1 MRIVFPVPISTS
13 ALSSDTAFSG
23 SPQVRSEPSLSRSS
37 ILLALGI
44 VYGDLGT
51 SPLYT
56 LQTIVHLMGNAFTP
70 EAALGSL
77 SLVFW
82 ALIVTISVKYG
93 LLVMRA
99 DNHGEGGILA
109 LMALTGARW
118 SGRRR
123 WLIIAGLFGAALIYG
138 DGIITPAI
146 SVLSAVEGLNVATTV
161 FKPFTMPIA
170 VLILL
175 ALFALQ
181 NRGTDTV
188 GRAFGPIMLLWFVC
202 MGALGALGIV
212 QHPEVLAALTPIY
225 GIRLL
230 TTHGF
235 LGFTVLGGVFLALTG
250 GEALYADMGHV
261 GRRPIRV
268 AWYGVVLPGLL
279 LNYAGQV
286 ANFIASPDMD
296 ANPFFKLAPSWALY
310 PLVALATLATI
321 IASQAIITGS
331 FSMTRQAMQLGW
343 FPGVRIRQTSA
354 DEYGQIYVPFV
365 NWTMMILTVALTAG
379 FGSSDRLAGAYGT
392 AVSTTMILTTI
403 LLYQVMRV
411 RWGWSFWQSIT
422 VVCCLLAVD
431 LAFFAANLLKILE
444 GGWIPLTFGLL
455 VFVTMI
461 TWHYGISALHRRGI
475 VRPES
480 IERFLE
486 RIRSEKITRVSGTGV
501 FLTRLGKGVPLIIR
515 NYVRQTK
522 TLYETVVALTISF
535 ESVPR
540 VKPVDRIRC
549 EQLGE
554 GFWHVTVHFGFVE
567 IPDLP
572 GAIQLA
578 KREGLPA
585 WDQPIYY
592 VERYDPISR
601 ANRPWPTR
609 WRIALFSLMSRNS
622 AHAVDRFKIPSKAL
636 VEIGR
641 RVEL

>member
-1 MRIVFPVPISTS
+1 MPDAATS
-13 ALSSDTAFSG
+13 ANPSDTGFSG
-23 SPQVRSEPSLSRSS
+23 KPHTRVELPLGRSS

-56 LQTIVHLMGNAFTP
+56 LQTIVHLMGDAFTAD
-70 EAALGSL
+70 AALGAL

-82 ALIVTISVKYG
+82 SLIVTISIKYG

-109 LMALTGARW
+109 LMAMTNARW

-170 VLILL
+170 VVILL
-175 ALFALQ
+175 GLFAVQ
-181 NRGTDTV
+181 NRGTDAV
-188 GRAFGPIMLLWFVC
+188 GKAFGPIMLLWFVS
-202 MGALGALGIV
+202 MGALGVFGIV
-212 QHPEVLAALTPIY
+212 QHPEVLAAIDPIY

-230 TTHGF
+230 TTHDF

-250 GEALYADMGHV
+250 GEALYTDMGHV
-261 GRRPIRV
+261 GRLPIRV
-268 AWYGVVLPGLL
+268 AWYGVVLPALL
-279 LNYAGQV
+279 LSYAGQV
-286 ANFIASPDMD
+286 ANFITSPDLNS
-296 ANPFFKLAPSWALY
+296 NPFFKLAPAWALY
-310 PLVALATLATI
+310 PLVGLATLVTI

-365 NWTMMILTVALTAG
+365 NWAMMIFTLALTAG

-392 AVSTTMILTTI
+392 AVSTTMILTTV
-403 LLYQVMRV
+403 LLFQVMSG
-411 RWGWSFWQSIT
+411 RWGWPLWQSAG
-422 VVCCLLAVD
+422 VASVLLIVD
-431 LAFFAANLLKILE
+431 LAFFAANLLKIAE
-444 GGWIPLTFGLL
+444 GGWISLSFGALVFLIMVTWHHGVGLL
-455 VFVTMI
+455 HNRNV
-461 TWHYGISALHRRGI
+461 A
-475 VRPES
+475 RPETPA
-480 IERFLE
+480 RFLA
-486 RIRSEKITRVSGTGV
+486 RLRDDKTLRTPGTGV
-501 FLTRLGKGVPLIIR
+501 FLTRLGRGVPPIIR
-515 NYVRQTK
+515 NYVSQTR
-522 TLYETVVALTISF
+522 TLYQTVIALTISF

-540 VKPVDRIRC
+540 VRPADRITCR
-549 EQLGE
+549 ELGE
-554 GFWHVTVHFGFVE
+554 GLWHVTVHFGFVE

-572 GAIQLA
+572 TAITLA
-578 KREGLPA
+578 RREGLPA
-585 WDQPIYY
+585 WDRPIYY
-592 VERYDPISR
+592 VETYDPISR
-601 ANRPWPTR
+601 ANRPWLTR
-609 WRIALFSLMSRNS
+609 WRISLFSFTLRNS
-622 AHAVDRFKIPSKAL
+622 AHAVDRFKIPSKTL